1 MHGEILN
8 MYEDVCVFAGKGKKY
23 VFLHHHTII
32 EASVK
37 FVNCGKKLDI

>member
-1 MHGEILN
+1 MK
-8 MYEDVCVFAGKGKKY
+8 MFVFSAGTGKKY
-23 VFLHHHTII
+23 VCSYHHTII